1 MTTNFGRVAVFNPSV
16 GITDR
21 SQVGDATD
29 FINPYE
35 ESSSQEFPLGTK
47 LEIGDRVFRYVL
59 NGASG
64 ISAGKVVMMPV
75 IESNGDVTDMAVDTM
90 AANST
95 SLTGV
100 TNGGNTAITADE
112 YADGWAHVN
121 SGTAIGTCLQIK
133 SHPAVATS
141 GSAEFKLYDRVPL
154 AFAAASTVCL
164 THSKYYKVIVV
175 ATGSLG
181 AVPTNQMIGATIV
194 ALTANYYGWVLT
206 KGPGALISEGTTVQG
221 GPVRPS
227 EGTAGS
233 VTPHDLDEG
242 NANIRII
249 GTAVHR
255 VTSADAEL
263 IDVSFE

>member
-21 SQVGDATD
+21 SQVGDASD

-47 LEIGDRVFRYVL
+47 LELGDRVFRYVL

-75 IESNGDVTDMAVDTM
+75 VVSDATDMAVDTM

-100 TNGGNTAITADE
+100 TNGGSTAITADE

-121 SGTAIGTCLQIK
+121 SGTAIGTSLQIK

-141 GSAEFKLYDRVPL
+141 ATAEFKLYDRVPL
-154 AFAAASTVCL
+154 AFGAGDKVCL
-164 THSKYYKVIVV
+164 THSKYYKVVVV
-175 ATGSLG
+175 ATGTLG
-181 AVPTNQMIGATIV
+181 AVPTSQMIGATVV

-206 KGPGALISEGTTVQG
+206 KGPGAVLAEGTTVQG

-233 VTPHDLDEG
+233 VTPHNLDEG
-242 NANIRII
+242 DANIRII

-263 IDVSFE
+263 IDVMFE

>member
-75 IESNGDVTDMAVDTM
+75 VVSDATDMAVDTM

-100 TNGGNTAITADE
+100 TNGGSTAITADE

-141 GSAEFKLYDRVPL
+141 ASAEFKLYDRVPL

-175 ATGSLG
+175 ATGTLG
-181 AVPTNQMIGATIV
+181 AVPTSQMIGATIV

-206 KGPGALISEGTTVQG
+206 KGPGALLAEGTTVQG

-233 VTPHDLDEG
+233 VTPHNLDEG
-242 NANIRII
+242 DANIRII

-255 VTSADAEL
+255 VTSGDAEL
-263 IDVSFE
+263 IDVMFE